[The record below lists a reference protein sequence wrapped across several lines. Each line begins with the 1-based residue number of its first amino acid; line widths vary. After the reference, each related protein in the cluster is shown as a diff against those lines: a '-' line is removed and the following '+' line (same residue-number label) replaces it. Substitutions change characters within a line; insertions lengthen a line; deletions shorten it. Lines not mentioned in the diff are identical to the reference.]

1 MHNYRCWNKWHHEW
15 NQFPKLVQK
24 IVKKVKQTSLNTKAA
39 FSSLITR
46 KDKKYLKMKVQDVNN
61 RLKNYC
67 SQTNIEY
74 IKNNNI
80 KEEHLGKKWLHLNK
94 RENIIFANILLK
106 FLRSN
111 FWDGEFLN
119 SFVVSEEYK
128 SEKLDIS
135 SDDPCFSSFK
145 ICATEKYSS
154 NIFAHLNINSLRN
167 KSDGLVDQIKGN
179 VDILVIS
186 EILHYLFDGIEMNSW
201 LELWFL

>member
-1 MHNYRCWNKWHHEW
+1 MNGINFLNSFKKLLKKSNKPL
-15 NQFPKLVQK
+15 QIQRRPFLVW
-24 IVKKVKQTSLNTKAA
+24 L
-39 FSSLITR
+39 LG
-46 KDKKYLKMKVQDVNN
+46 KMKVQDVNK

-80 KEEHLGKKWLHLNK
+80 KKEHLGKKWLHLNK
-94 RENIIFANILLK
+94 RENIIFANNLLK

-119 SFVVSEEYK
+119 SFVESEEYK

-154 NIFAHLNINSLRN
+154 NHFCSFEY
-167 KSDGLVDQIKGN
+167 K
-179 VDILVIS
+179 
-186 EILHYLFDGIEMNSW
+186 FIEK
-201 LELWFL
+201 